1 MLNRSKSSLRSSF
14 LYVIIN
20 NIRRNFERKGGDFR
34 VGRYPQCGL
43 LPGRLCGVDPFFGVS
58 VELGGLERHGSNS
71 CRHYHGGV
79 YHVPTEGEKE
89 EVAGISGFCRG
100 CFLYTSRNIL
110 AGYYVLFSLSSFRRA
125 LRNWKLNRS
134 TVPVTAMVSATGSA
148 RNTAWVWSASRWG
161 SR

>member
-20 NIRRNFERKGGDFR
+20 NIRRNFERKGGEFR
-34 VGRYPQCGL
+34 ADRYPQRGL
-43 LPGRLCGVDPFFGVS
+43 LPGRLCGVGFFLGIS
-58 VELGGLERHGSNS
+58 VELGGLGGHGSGS
-71 CRHYHGGV
+71 CRYYHGGV
-79 YHVPTEGEKE
+79 YHVPTERKKE

-125 LRNWKLNRS
+125 LRNWKLNRI
-134 TVPVTAMVSATGSA
+134 TVPVTAMTSATGSA
-148 RNTAWVWSASRWG
+148 RNTARVRSASRWG